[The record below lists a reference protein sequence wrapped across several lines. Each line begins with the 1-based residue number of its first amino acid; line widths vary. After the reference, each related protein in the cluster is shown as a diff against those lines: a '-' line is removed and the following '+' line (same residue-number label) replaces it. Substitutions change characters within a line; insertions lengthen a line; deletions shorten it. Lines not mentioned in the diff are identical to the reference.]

1 MKTELLKRGGWSMAI
16 GSLLSTSLVALVLL
30 AGGCDNDRLPDH
42 YRKSTEISA
51 LPDAV
56 RKAAEQALPGVTFS
70 DAWQNMNSRTRRSTL
85 TRSAAATRMARS
97 AKCESQPRAR
107 SLSLSECASLND

>member
-1 MKTELLKRGGWSMAI
+1 MKTTTLKPGGWSMAI
-16 GSLLSTSLVALVLL
+16 GSLPSASLVALVLL

-51 LPDAV
+51 LPGVV

-70 DAWQNMNSRTRRSTL
+70 DAWQNLNSKTRALHSYEIRGRNANGKVREVRVSTTGEIL
-85 TRSAAATRMARS
+85 
-97 AKCESQPRAR
+97 E
-107 SLSLSECASLND
+107 LE